1 MSKKKWRKVEGPK
14 LWRPAPG
21 DELMGFFGGTQ
32 TAQGQHG
39 EYETVVVYS
48 NDGAFSVSGCKA
60 LSLIRCAGALGRED
74 RLRFVYRGAVDLDNG
89 NTMKDYELYVLR

>member
-14 LWRPAPG
+14 LWRPKAG
-21 DELMGFFGGTQ
+21 EALEGFFGGTR
-32 TAQGQHG
+32 TIQGQHG
-39 EYETVVVYS
+39 EYEVVIVYTEP
-48 NDGAFSVSGCKA
+48 GAFAVSGCKA

-74 RLRFVYRGAVDLDNG
+74 RLRFVYKGAVDLDNG